1 MDEQTKT
8 NAKVARQA
16 SHLEKR
22 DGQVNGKAN
31 PKEITMILE
40 NALKLELTFDER
52 FVMRPTTMDDLE
64 PAVELFNICS
74 QRMIGK
80 NEVTLSDVRTEW
92 LLPEFELENATRVAL
107 TRAGKLVGYIEV
119 WDIDERP
126 VNMWVWGRVHP
137 DYEGQGIGTAL
148 MEWAE
153 QRARQAIDR
162 VPDDLKVVMRSGTY
176 NGYKPGHQFLR
187 DRGMKPIRHFHTMA
201 IELTERPPEPKW
213 PTGISVRPMRGLEET
228 EDVVRAVIDAFRD
241 HWGFVEQPFE
251 QEYQQWLHFMEHD
264 EAFDPDLWF
273 LAMDGDEIAGM
284 SLCTPESR
292 EDKDMGWVRTLGVR
306 RPWRRQG
313 LGLALLH
320 HSFGEF
326 HCRGKA
332 RVGLGVDASS
342 LTGATRLY
350 KRAGMRPIRQFDS
363 YELVLRPGRDISTQ
377 ELNP

>member
-1 MDEQTKT
+1 MSGRTEMTEE
-8 NAKVARQA
+8 VARQA
-16 SHLEKR
+16 ALLEKR
-22 DGQVNGKAN
+22 DGQANGKVIHEE
-31 PKEITMILE
+31 KTMILE
-40 NALKLELTFDER
+40 ER
-52 FVMRPTTMDDLE
+52 LRPEYAIEERLVMRPATMDDLE

-74 QRMIGK
+74 QCMIGK
-80 NEVTLSDVRTEW
+80 NEGTLSDVRTEW
-92 LLPEFELENATRVAL
+92 LLPAFELGDMTRVVL
-107 TRAGKLVGYIEV
+107 TPTGRMVGYIEV

-126 VNMWVWGRVHP
+126 VNIWVWGRVHP

-148 MEWAE
+148 MDWAE
-153 QRARQAIDR
+153 RRARQALDR
-162 VPDDLKVVMRSGTY
+162 APDDLKVVMRSGTY
-176 NGYKPGHQFLR
+176 SGYEPGRQFLR
-187 DRGMKPIRHFHTMA
+187 DRGMKPIRHFYTMA

-213 PTGISVRPMRGLEET
+213 PTGINVRPMRGLEEA

-251 QEYQQWLHFMEHD
+251 QEYQEWLHFMKHD

-273 LAMDGDEIAGM
+273 LAMDGDEIAGL
-284 SLCTPESR
+284 SLCSPESR

-306 RPWRRQG
+306 RPWRRKG

-326 HCRGKA
+326 YRRGKA

-350 KRAGMRPIRQFDS
+350 KRAGMHPIRQFDS
-363 YELVLRPGRDISTQ
+363 YELVLRPGRDVSTQ